1 MLELLIKPLESPINQ
16 WIIGAIFV
24 LAIIDII
31 FKKDLKSQIVSL
43 GVLGT
48 FIGIFIGLQNFNPD
62 DMKNSING
70 ILLGL
75 KTAFFTSIIGMGTAL
90 ILATIQKI
98 FYKNMDNSSSQ
109 EALLEEIS
117 KKLNNLEKLDKTQDT
132 DKIIGELE
140 RLRTIQTDTRD
151 ETQKIPIAIDKFQ
164 NKSNE
169 QMNSLV
175 KILDENF
182 KKMNI
187 SLEKAIEQL
196 SKGAT
201 EEIIKALETVIQEF
215 NQELQSS
222 FGDNFVKL
230 NEAVVNLLIWQE
242 NYKNHIEHIDEHL
255 NISKSSIE
263 KSEESLTIIS
273 SKNEEVLNIYRQ
285 LETMIKVYYH
295 QTEELNR
302 HLKTYS
308 HLSESAES
316 MFEVISNNISKTK
329 EDFTTLT
336 KSILENNTE
345 QKDSAI
351 KNNDSI
357 KASYTNL
364 TKHIKEENNSQIEFN
379 KEIINETKEDFKSLA
394 KSILKNNTE
403 QKDSA
408 INNNDS
414 IKASYTN
421 LTKYIKEENDKNKDE
436 LALISTHFKTLGEQ
450 IPKALEVSLNELN
463 RGLTSLTQEFQKNY
477 KEIMD
482 KYKDGLNNE
491 RR

>member
-1 MLELLIKPLESPINQ
+1 
-16 WIIGAIFV
+16 
-24 LAIIDII
+24 
-31 FKKDLKSQIVSL
+31 
-43 GVLGT
+43 
-48 FIGIFIGLQNFNPD
+48 
-62 DMKNSING
+62 
-70 ILLGL
+70 
-75 KTAFFTSIIGMGTAL
+75 
-90 ILATIQKI
+90 
-98 FYKNMDNSSSQ
+98 
-109 EALLEEIS
+109 
-117 KKLNNLEKLDKTQDT
+117 
-132 DKIIGELE
+132 
-140 RLRTIQTDTRD
+140 
-151 ETQKIPIAIDKFQ
+151 
-164 NKSNE
+164 
-169 QMNSLV
+169 
-175 KILDENF
+175 
-182 KKMNI
+182 
-187 SLEKAIEQL
+187 
-196 SKGAT
+196 
-201 EEIIKALETVIQEF
+201 
-215 NQELQSS
+215 
-222 FGDNFVKL
+222 
-230 NEAVVNLLIWQE
+230 
-242 NYKNHIEHIDEHL
+242 L